1 MDSCFKLKKSMEGI
15 VLHAWRL
22 RPTKGDSFALPR
34 AFAAAKWVMN
44 AKVQLYAA
52 GNGPHALASRTML
65 NVVEVFW
72 YDAWAQAC
80 QALKRGDYVALS
92 GDGIVALARTAREMP
107 VFVLSGPPAGLQ
119 VASAIRF
126 RLWPAAAKAK
136 GDGTTQRVHAALAL
150 DLTHA
155 SVSDSAR
162 APPKKKANRRN
173 SSAGYMYTELAA
185 LQRGEA
191 NVVGVVA
198 GFTLPHET
206 MNDLMMTLSL
216 TGPSIH
222 PRALSVN
229 VFARDEASL
238 PDFLAVGDVVR
249 AHRLTIQTHKGV
261 LQGVG
266 NSKRTSWVVW
276 HGDGARKATS
286 STFTCTIEDRQRVH
300 ALQSWSHGVDWV
312 ETLASQVS
320 VLYVPLHFTRIL
332 LTV

>member
-162 APPKKKANRRN
+162 AAEKEGKSTQQFCWLHVHRARCAAARRSQRCRRRGGLYAAARN
-173 SSAGYMYTELAA
+173 YERFNDDALADGTVDSPA
-185 LQRGEA
+185 
-191 NVVGVVA
+191 
-198 GFTLPHET
+198 
-206 MNDLMMTLSL
+206 
-216 TGPSIH
+216 
-222 PRALSVN
+222 RAERERLR
-229 VFARDEASL
+229 AR
-238 PDFLAVGDVVR
+238 
-249 AHRLTIQTHKGV
+249 
-261 LQGVG
+261 
-266 NSKRTSWVVW
+266 
-276 HGDGARKATS
+276 
-286 STFTCTIEDRQRVH
+286 
-300 ALQSWSHGVDWV
+300 
-312 ETLASQVS
+312 
-320 VLYVPLHFTRIL
+320 
-332 LTV
+332 